1 MLLRATDYEKANG
14 RRRFKN
20 VGQRG
25 IGFQPMGLIGRDAD
39 ATQLLGLRLVMCWV
53 LRVETMK
60 VDAYT
65 SQISNFDFPLPR
77 RSLAEA
83 GFSI

>member
-14 RRRFKN
+14 RRRFKK

-25 IGFQPMGLIGRDAD
+25 IGFQPMGRDAD
-39 ATQLLGLRLVMCWV
+39 ATQLLGLRLAMCWV

-65 SQISNFDFPLPR
+65 SRISNFDFPLPR